1 MSRLAPRCK
10 LEGGDAGCKH
20 RKARTSSWGLSKGRE
35 WVSGQSRFSG
45 SDHLRYYNGNDTE
58 DDNDNDN
65 ANQNDNDNEG
75 GDTDARGGASTWD
88 PIFEGP

>member
-10 LEGGDAGCKH
+10 LEGGDAGCRH

-45 SDHLRYYNGNDTE
+45 AGHYYNDNENGHE
-58 DDNDNDN
+58 DDDENDNDNDN
-65 ANQNDNDNEG
+65 EPPPPLP
-75 GDTDARGGASTWD
+75 SS
-88 PIFEGP
+88 E